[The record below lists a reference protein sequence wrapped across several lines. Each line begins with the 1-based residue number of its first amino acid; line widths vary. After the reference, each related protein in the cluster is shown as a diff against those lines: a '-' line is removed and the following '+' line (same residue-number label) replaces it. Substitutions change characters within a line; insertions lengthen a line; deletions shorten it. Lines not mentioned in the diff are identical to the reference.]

1 MVTPAECGDGEQ
13 LLAKYKCILKSIM
26 PAKYLGEDG
35 FLKTPDGGSY
45 VYEVRA
51 GARPQ
56 LLTRLWRFVI
66 PRFSQAVGTG
76 APNLLK
82 ILRDN
87 KDRFGEDE
95 IRQLTS
101 IVLEYSLKTGRY
113 IDIAYGRGWD
123 LPHESFHTIQGY
135 LAEHCPNVF
144 NALDTAMQG
153 KNKEFSQ
160 VYSNSPLSK
169 SRGAYR
175 VDHMFSSFTFK
186 SFDFPTQYIYAAD
199 AFKRQHPGFSKVEKE
214 LIYQLNINEAIPQL
228 LTVATRYNDEKA
240 DRLLSQIFGE
250 AGLRTDFMVLPSF
263 QWQGR

>member
-1 MVTPAECGDGEQ
+1 VVTPRECGDSEQ
-13 LLAKYKCILKSIM
+13 LLAKYKCVLESIM
-26 PAKYLGEDG
+26 PPNYLGEDG
-35 FLKTPDGGSY
+35 FLKTPDGASY

-51 GARPQ
+51 EARPQ
-56 LLTRLWRFVI
+56 LLTRLWRLVV
-66 PRFSQAVGTG
+66 PKGSKAYGTG

-95 IRQLTS
+95 YRQLTS
-101 IVLEYSLKTGRY
+101 IVLEYSLETGRY
-113 IDIAYGRGWD
+113 IDIAYGDDWA

-135 LAEHCPNVF
+135 LAEHCTSVF

-153 KNKEFSQ
+153 KKREFSQ

-169 SRGAYR
+169 SLWAYR
-175 VDHMFSSFTFK
+175 VDHMFPSFK
-186 SFDFPTQYIYAAD
+186 SFDFPNGYIRAAE
-199 AFKRQHPGFSKVEKE
+199 AFKRQHPGFSKIENE
-214 LIYQLNINEAIPQL
+214 LFYQLNMNEAIPQL

-250 AGLRTDFMVLPSF
+250 AGLRTDFIERKGF
-263 QWQGR
+263 WA

>member
-13 LLAKYKCILKSIM
+13 LLAKYKSIIASIM
-26 PAKYLGEDG
+26 PPKYLGEDG
-35 FLKTPDGGSY
+35 FLKTPDGASY

-51 GARPQ
+51 EARPQ
-56 LLTRLWRFVI
+56 LLTRLWRLVV
-66 PRFSQAVGTG
+66 PNFSGAYGSG
-76 APNLLK
+76 APRLLK

-113 IDIAYGRGWD
+113 IDIVYGRGWD

-135 LAEHCPNVF
+135 LAEYYPNVF
-144 NALDTAMQG
+144 NALDQAMQG
-153 KNKEFSQ
+153 KKRDFSQ

-175 VDHMFSSFTFK
+175 VDDMFPSAESLCVNHYAYAMEPFK
-186 SFDFPTQYIYAAD
+186 KKHS
-199 AFKRQHPGFSKVEKE
+199 GFSKVENE
-214 LIYQLNINEAIPQL
+214 LMHQLNMNEAIPQL

-250 AGLRTDFMVLPSF
+250 AGLRTDFI
-263 QWQGR
+263 GREGFWA